1 MWSYLQ
7 ITFQNIFDILKIYLK
22 LGLITVVIYLVT
34 EWYII
39 QFGIDLNDNQA
50 TLVSKTSV
58 NSNNNNNNNGTT
70 TSTLIIV
77 YRLLI
82 DFFIH

>member
-39 QFGIDLNDNQA
+39 QFGIDINDTQA
-50 TLVSKTSV
+50 TLAPKTSV
-58 NSNNNNNNNGTT
+58 NSNNNNGTT
-70 TSTLIIV
+70 SSTLIKV
-77 YRLLI
+77 YRFLL